1 MRWTGFLLPYLR
13 LLYWF
18 ILSSSLNSP
27 FQNETRLFFW
37 WERRRDG
44 EENETLTLITPSEA
58 VYIFQH
64 SSLKAL
70 FSNPSFFSSSLS
82 PLSFHSSI
90 MLGPYSQSLLGL
102 LSFSSLVF
110 SSPIESRSKAGVND
124 FTCQSSS
131 NPVVLFH
138 GLGAT
143 YYEDINTLQS
153 FLA

>member
-1 MRWTGFLLPYLR
+1 
-13 LLYWF
+13 
-18 ILSSSLNSP
+18 
-27 FQNETRLFFW
+27 
-37 WERRRDG
+37 
-44 EENETLTLITPSEA
+44 
-58 VYIFQH
+58 
-64 SSLKAL
+64 
-70 FSNPSFFSSSLS
+70 
-82 PLSFHSSI
+82 

-153 FLA
+153 FLASKGLCTFSVTYGDYPGFPFVGGLRNISDSSTTLRDYVQEVIAKTGKNKVDLVGHSEGGFMVSLAS